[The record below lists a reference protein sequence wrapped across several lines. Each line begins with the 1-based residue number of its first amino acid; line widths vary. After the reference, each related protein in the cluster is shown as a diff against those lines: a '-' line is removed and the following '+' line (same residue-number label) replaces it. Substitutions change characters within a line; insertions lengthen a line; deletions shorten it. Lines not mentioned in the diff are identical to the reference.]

1 MGQAPSTEGAID
13 AHGGAGGEAHLSPT
27 DWTQQVLAE
36 YSKLQ
41 HDHSLQQGP
50 TPLSAS
56 GGPLLPT
63 RAAGD
68 GTGEK
73 AVHTY

>member
-50 TPLSAS
+50 TP
-56 GGPLLPT
+56 PLVMT
-63 RAAGD
+63 
-68 GTGEK
+68 
-73 AVHTY
+73 